1 MVQGMSGP
9 SLPAR
14 VEQGGALVERLSTAG
29 LPLHDQYP
37 YWKESICDLFVG
49 LDASRPGAARARGG
63 FHAEV
68 ARRRVDLDGGEQAS
82 FMDVTT
88 DAQYVARSSR
98 HIRAST
104 GACLMLALQ
113 AEGMALFEHEADGVV
128 LAPGDMIL
136 LDTTRPYR
144 FRFGARFRQFVL
156 KVPRDRLAAR
166 LPRSGAWLGR
176 PVSAASPLG
185 GVLTAHL
192 GAVAA
197 ALDALEPALRPALV
211 DRTLDL
217 IALTF
222 AGALRDFGGAGS
234 TVQSALVARARLH
247 IEARLGDPALSAA
260 TVAAA
265 LGISQGYLHRL
276 FHGAGSSVGDHIRDR
291 RFERCRA
298 ELADPLH
305 AAEHVTEIALRWGF
319 NDMPHFSRAFRKRF
333 GIAPRD
339 YRARA
344 LGAPRS
350 DLPGRVGTG

>member
-1 MVQGMSGP
+1 MLQRGSG
-9 SLPAR
+9 STLPAR
-14 VEQGGALVERLSTAG
+14 FERAGAGALVERLSTSG
-29 LPLHDQYP
+29 LPVRDQYP

-49 LDASRPGAARARGG
+49 LDASRPGAGRARTG

-68 ARRRVDLDGGEQAS
+68 ARRVVDLDAGEHAS
-82 FMDVTT
+82 FMDVVT
-88 DAQYVARSSR
+88 DAQSVARSPR

-104 GACLMLALQ
+104 TAWLLLALQ
-113 AEGMALFEHEADGVV
+113 TDGAAVFEHERDGVV
-128 LAPGDMIL
+128 LTPGDMIL

-144 FRFGARFRQFVL
+144 FHFGTRFRQFVL
-156 KVPRDRLAAR
+156 KVPRDRLASR
-166 LPRSGAWLGR
+166 LPRNGAWLGR

-197 ALDALEPALRPALV
+197 ALDALDPALRPALV

-222 AGALRDFGGAGS
+222 AGALRDYGGAGS
-234 TVQSALVARARLH
+234 TVQSALVARARSF

-276 FHGAGSSVGDHIRDR
+276 FHGAGTSVGEYVRDR

-305 AAEHVTEIALRWGF
+305 EGEHVTEIALRWGF

-333 GIAPRD
+333 GVAPRD
-339 YRARA
+339 YRASA
-344 LGAPRS
+344 LGAR
-350 DLPGRVGTG
+350 R